1 MDLAREGR
9 RNSLPGTAKFMATPD
24 YRVDYAPRNVLL
36 SHGEAKLSL
45 ELQVEGLAGHKGTPY
60 KSYRLALVLRSSLLS
75 A

>member
-1 MDLAREGR
+1 
-9 RNSLPGTAKFMATPD
+9 MATPD
-24 YRVDYAPRNVLL
+24 YRVDYAPRNAPL

-45 ELQVEGLAGHKGTPY
+45 EGLAGHKGTPY

>member
-1 MDLAREGR
+1 VDLAREGR

-45 ELQVEGLAGHKGTPY
+45 ELQVEGLLGIKEHLIKAIG
-60 KSYRLALVLRSSLLS
+60 LLS
-75 A
+75 F

>member
-1 MDLAREGR
+1 
-9 RNSLPGTAKFMATPD
+9 MATPD

-45 ELQVEGLAGHKGTPY
+45 ELQVEGLAGHKRTPY

>member
-45 ELQVEGLAGHKGTPY
+45 ELQVEGLAGIKEHLIKAIG
-60 KSYRLALVLRSSLLS
+60 LLS
-75 A
+75 F